1 MVEWAPPNYPPQWN
15 GFLRR
20 MASLRRL
27 FKQRKGQTMSEMIIA
42 IIAIVLVVVVAVVL
56 YLRSMGAMG
65 SIGTATGSAT
75 LASDGSLL
83 LTVSAEGGKITIAGI
98 VLDTP
103 NGPVGAVGTTPGYS
117 VTSPTCS
124 LSAVYIAG
132 AAGSTTGPWVVQ
144 NGKSASFTFTPSTT
158 GGCSDVTTVIVFYN
172 SGKVL
177 QISVG

>member
-1 MVEWAPPNYPPQWN
+1 
-15 GFLRR
+15 
-20 MASLRRL
+20 
-27 FKQRKGQTMSEMIIA
+27 MSEMIIVV
-42 IIAIVLVVVVAVVL
+42 IAIVLVLVVAVML

-65 SIGTATGSAT
+65 SIGTATGSAS

-98 VLDTP
+98 VLDSPT
-103 NGPVGAVGTTPGYS
+103 GPVAAVGTTPGYTAPS
-117 VTSPTCS
+117 SPSCG

-132 AAGSTTGPWVVQ
+132 AAGSTTAPWVVQ
-144 NGKSASFTFTPSTT
+144 NGKAASFTFTPSST
-158 GGCSDVTTVIVFYN
+158 GGCSDVTSIIVFYN